1 MALLRE
7 ILRSIDVGT
16 FVAERVG
23 GGNELRSRGYIPVG
37 ELGTTPTQQKAIAI
51 VFFVTFLALTVWA
64 LRIYSRWSSKQ
75 IGIDDW
81 LTTAAMA
88 FSLALVVP
96 YYMYLK
102 YDYIGFATKDLPAT
116 YDLEPVLFWNWVTQV
131 LYNPILALVK
141 ASVLTFLL
149 QLGGHRRSTRF
160 AIYGLNI
167 FNALQMVAIFIV
179 VIFQTIPINAYW
191 ELTEK
196 RTRQIDAPMFYISTA
211 CITIVTDFLVLLIPF
226 WVFLGLRM
234 RVAAKV
240 GLIVIFL
247 LGGVV
252 IIVSI
257 VRVNELHKKFY
268 QKGYDSRDTLG
279 DTLSAVEA
287 NLAIIAACGPAL
299 RPLFRKMFPGLFSNK
314 SSNENYNT
322 PRNYVSN
329 YGTGTDR
336 RHANI
341 NQSFPLKDMHVS
353 KTRTEIRGH
362 SPNESEEEIMTYNGI
377 IRTIAVDVRYDQATL
392 DGRESETEF
401 SEPPRSHP

>member
-1 MALLRE
+1 MAILRE
-7 ILRSIDVGT
+7 VLRSIDVDT
-16 FVAERVG
+16 FIAERVG
-23 GGNELRSRGYIPVG
+23 GGPGLQPRGYIPVS
-37 ELGTTPTQQKAIAI
+37 ELGTTPMQQGAIAI
-51 VFFVTFLALTVWA
+51 IFFMTFLAVAVWA
-64 LRIYSRWSSKQ
+64 VRMYSRWSSKQ
-75 IGIDDW
+75 IGVDDW

-88 FSLALVVP
+88 FSVALVVP
-96 YYMYLK
+96 YYMFLK
-102 YDYIGFATKDLPAT
+102 YDYIGFPTKDVPKT
-116 YDLEPVLFWNWVTQV
+116 YDLEPVLFWNWIMQV

-141 ASVLTFLL
+141 ASVLIFLL
-149 QLGGHRRSTRF
+149 RLGGHRRSIRY

-179 VIFQTIPINAYW
+179 VIFQTLPINAYW

-240 GLIVIFL
+240 GLIVVFL

-252 IIVSI
+252 TIVAI

-279 DTLSAVEA
+279 DTLSAVEV

-322 PRNYVSN
+322 PSNYASN
-329 YGTGTDR
+329 YGTGTGR
-336 RHANI
+336 RHTNM
-341 NQSFPLKDMHVS
+341 NQSFPLKDMHVN

-377 IRTIAVDVRYDQATL
+377 IRTTAVNIKYDQATL
-392 DGRESETEF
+392 DGRESGTEF
-401 SEPPRSHP
+401 SEPPRSHH